1 MSDIKYALYTSSKG
15 FKVVGGTAAH
25 FLKADGSL
33 DNASYI
39 TQSLLNSQLN
49 NYATLNGVQTFT
61 DVNTFTKSPVVPEG
75 VSDTHSV
82 NLQQL
87 KKFAPISKKRTY
99 FLQSPV
105 YNVGIVN
112 RVYLPNSMVGD
123 VTLRVN
129 SSYHNAYAI
138 GIIEIQF
145 TFGVN
150 TGGAW
155 GFESRC
161 TQAFGVVVERIYVEQ
176 KIYYDP
182 ATDRT
187 YINVHKFHAAAN
199 PMFIDVEITAHGGT
213 ALRDD
218 SVFLQEDSSTG
229 VLNLRNT
236 TSVDNSLD
244 LKANKSGNNATNTW
258 IDSSNGLQSNPFIAG
273 KMANSGGQS
282 NLANATYGQVAGY
295 VNLSGIAQGCPTN
308 DWWYK
313 FKMLHDNS
321 AGYYGEIALQMT
333 GGNSLRYRRVE
344 SGGDYGWVKV
354 WDEQNYSPFKN
365 LIYTGDLESVSD
377 SGIYRQ
383 EAPQSGW
390 NYTTTLNLNSSDGR
404 QQLTIERGG
413 AGLKFRGT
421 TTGSGSSG
429 WSAWKEVYH
438 SGNFNPASYVAQ
450 SALNSQLANYATLN
464 GVQTF
469 TNTNTFQQSPV
480 IPNGTL
486 GTHAVNKNQIELN
499 ATQEGEGGQIL
510 GISGNNTVKLTN
522 FYVTS
527 RSGTLNPDDIAPNS
541 TPNRVRFDFAK
552 SNMAGLEATGNYAG
566 IMTYSP
572 WDGTTASTGDS
583 SYQLAFANQSGINGS
598 GVPMLKIRK
607 GIDGSWLSKWYKIWT
622 EADFSAS
629 NIQQWN
635 YAYQNGLKLNQEF
648 TTNLG
653 TGLVIADDYFGGD
666 SGIVDRNQERFLA
679 VKRNE
684 YYIYGSRHDEFDGLN
699 YNTERRNFGMGRDVN
714 DMDKLTVEGS
724 VKASKNFKSESEKP
738 DTIFIP
744 DGNIAS
750 LTDEIIN
757 DQSGYAVR
765 LDPHEYYIPAG
776 SALKLD
782 DRNRLIHIIGQETKM
797 SVDFMKV
804 HPKQQIVIYNFD
816 QAGGNITVM
825 ILGKPIA
832 TIPASC
838 FIRLYV
844 TKSLRVIMEKEQ
856 SCKYF

>member
-15 FKVVGGTAAH
+15 FKVVGGTAAQ
-25 FLKADGSL
+25 FLKADGTL
-33 DNASYI
+33 DNVSYI

-61 DVNTFTKSPVVPEG
+61 DINTFTKSPVIPDG

-112 RVYLPNSMVGD
+112 RVYLPNNMVGD

-161 TQAFGVVVERIYVEQ
+161 TQAFGAVVERIYVEQ

-182 ATDRT
+182 NTDRT

-199 PMFIDVEITAHGGT
+199 PMFIDVEITSHGGT
-213 ALRDD
+213 ELRDD

-229 VLNLRNT
+229 ILNLRNT

-258 IDSSNGLQSNPFIAG
+258 IDSSNGLQSNPLILD

-295 VNLSGIAQGCPTN
+295 LNLSGIAQGCPTN

-313 FKMLHDNS
+313 FKMLHNNT

-333 GGNSLRYRRVE
+333 GGSSFRYRRVE
-344 SGGDYGWVKV
+344 AGGDYGWVKV

-383 EAPQSGW
+383 EGPLSGW

-421 TTGSGSSG
+421 PTGSGNSG

-438 SGNFNPASYVAQ
+438 TGNFNPASYVTQ
-450 SALNSQLANYATLN
+450 SVLNSQLANYATLN

-486 GTHAVNKNQIELN
+486 GSHAVNKNQIELS

-527 RSGTLNPDDIAPNS
+527 RVDTLNPDDIAPNS

-598 GVPMLKIRK
+598 GIPMLKIRK
-607 GIDGSWLSKWYKIWT
+607 GIDGSWLSKWYKVWT
-622 EADFSAS
+622 EADFSLS

-635 YAYQNGLKLNQEF
+635 YAYQNGLRLNEEF

-684 YYIYGSRHDEFDGLN
+684 YYIYGSRYDQFDGLN
-699 YNTERRNFGMGRDVN
+699 YHTERRAFGMGRDVN
-714 DMDKLTVEGS
+714 DADKLTVEGS
-724 VKASKNFKSESEKP
+724 VKASKNFKSEDEKP

-757 DQSGYAVR
+757 DQYAVR
-765 LDPHEYYIPAG
+765 LDPHEYYVPGG
-776 SALKLD
+776 SALKVD
-782 DRNRLIHIIGQETKM
+782 DRNRLIHIIGQDVKM
-797 SVDFMKV
+797 AVDFTKIY
-804 HPKQQIVIYNFD
+804 PKQQIVIYNFD
-816 QAGGNITVM
+816 QSGANMPVM
-825 ILGKPIA
+825 IMGKQIA
-832 TIPASC
+832 SIPASC

-844 TKSLRVIMEKEQ
+844 TKPLRVILEKEQ
-856 SCKYF
+856 SCKYL